1 MSAFSEDH
9 FSQLMRTSMLKLLR
23 HTSSANAR
31 RIMRTALLMAGL
43 ALTAALGGCEQKGSI
58 TDSLPTIQDRDLSAV
73 AGPTD
78 NSQRRPVERVP
89 RAQFAEV
96 GPAPLTAGDIPAF
109 GYPSLNDEEKVS
121 LMEGMTFFTTEHTA
135 AEGLGPVNNQKRCM
149 GCHLSADDAVPGL
162 LGVNSHISRAARSTP
177 TNFRYTSYDPTSGGG
192 RAADNLDALT
202 NTGKTAAFTIFGDFS
217 PSGGTFEPLA
227 NFNGFVQHTR
237 PSISTCR
244 PDPILPVEVD
254 PFLRG
259 GIDPATGLSPVGL
272 RRAVGERAG
281 PPYIGRGLMEAIP
294 AENIAAN
301 DDPTDARD
309 HESSLRLGVSRFAE
323 CPGDCISGR
332 HNENSSNQAFVGG
345 DPLVRLSRF
354 GLRAAGPTVL
364 QFITGGIQGELGFTT
379 ELTPLE
385 PNNPANVG
393 VAGCEDK
400 VPDPELP
407 VSAVFSCRQFVRLTA
422 PPEFGATLLSILR
435 SSDPNAARAPGTPE
449 ASVQRGA
456 QLFGIDLVAFANR
469 MIPGRMAV
477 GGDDSRDKNAIN
489 QLDRGLNCAGCHTP
503 VHTTGKS
510 PSATGGRHLSNVYA
524 PIFSD
529 LLLHEGPEVTS
540 ERIASTPRDPVVMV
554 RNGFNTLDLPRN
566 LADDALIGLQGLAN
580 GKEFR
585 TPPLM
590 GIGKVG
596 PPFLHD
602 ARVYLSRFTRDSYP
616 AGTVYSNSEV
626 TNGPLVVR
634 TFDDA
639 LRAVIEMHDLPPPDD
654 AKTPA
659 AGGCPVPSGRRVGE
673 IRYSSADD
681 ICPPYTTSISQRNR
695 SESREVIRRFRS
707 LSSAD
712 QQAVIDFLKEL

>member
-1 MSAFSEDH
+1 
-9 FSQLMRTSMLKLLR
+9 ML
-23 HTSSANAR
+23 R
-31 RIMRTALLMAGL
+31 RLHRNLQAGL
-43 ALTAALGGCEQKGSI
+43 HLQISRPLPVIGLVLALAMGGCGQKGSV
-58 TDSLPTIQDRDLSAV
+58 TDTIPVLEDRDLSAI

-96 GPAPLTAGDIPAF
+96 GPAPLKASDIPVF
-109 GYPSLNDEEKVS
+109 GYPSLNDDEKNS
-121 LMEGMTFFTTEHTA
+121 LVEGMTFFTTEHTA

-149 GCHLSADDAVPGL
+149 GCHLSADDAVPGVL
-162 LGVNSHISRAARSTP
+162 QVSSHISRAARSTP
-177 TNFRYTSYDPTSGGG
+177 TNFRYTSFDPTTGGG
-192 RAADNLDALT
+192 RAADNLDAIN

-217 PSGGTFEPLA
+217 PSSGTFEPLL

-237 PSISTCR
+237 PSVQECR
-244 PDPILPVEVD
+244 PDPILPIEVD
-254 PFLRG
+254 PVLRG

-294 AENIAAN
+294 AENITAN
-301 DDPTDARD
+301 DDPSDSRD
-309 HESSLRLGVSRFAE
+309 HNSSLRSTATRFNE

-332 HNENSSNQAFVGG
+332 HNENTSNQAFVGG
-345 DPLVRLSRF
+345 DPVVRLGRF

-379 ELTPLE
+379 EFTPQE
-385 PNNPANVG
+385 PNNPANIG
-393 VAGCEDK
+393 VPGCEDK
-400 VPDPELP
+400 VPDPEIP
-407 VSAVFSCRQFVRLTA
+407 VSAVLSCRQFVRLTA
-422 PPEFGATLLSILR
+422 PPEFGDVLLGILR
-435 SSDPNAARAPGTPE
+435 SADPNAPRVAGSQE
-449 ASVQRGA
+449 ALVQRGA

-469 MIPGRMAV
+469 MISGRIAMGAED
-477 GGDDSRDKNAIN
+477 GRDKNAIN

-510 PSATGGRHLSNVYA
+510 PAAIGGRHLSNVYA

-529 LLLHEGPEVTS
+529 LLLHEGPEVTP
-540 ERIASTPRDPVVMV
+540 ERIASTPRDPVVIV
-554 RNGFNTLDLPRN
+554 RNGFNTFDLPRN
-566 LADDALIGLQGLAN
+566 LTDDALIGLQGLAN

-602 ARVYLSRFTRDSYP
+602 ARVFLSRFTRDSYP

-626 TNGPLVVR
+626 TNAPLAIR
-634 TFDDA
+634 SFDDA
-639 LRAVIEMHDLPPPDD
+639 LRAVIEMHDLPAPDD
-654 AKTPA
+654 ERTPA
-659 AGGCPVPSGRRVGE
+659 GGGCPVPPGRRAGE
-673 IRYSSADD
+673 IRYSGAED
-681 ICPPYTTSISQRNR
+681 ICPPYTSATSQRNR
-695 SESREVIRRFRS
+695 SESREVIRRFRA
-707 LSSAD
+707 LSPTD
-712 QQAVIDFLKEL
+712 QQAVIEFLKQL